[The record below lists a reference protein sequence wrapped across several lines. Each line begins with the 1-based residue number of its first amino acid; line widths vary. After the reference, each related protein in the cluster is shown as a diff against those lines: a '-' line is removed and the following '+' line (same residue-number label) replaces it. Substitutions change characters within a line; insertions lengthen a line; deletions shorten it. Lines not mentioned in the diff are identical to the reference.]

1 MGEETPTGSDRARR
15 VARVAGGIPRN
26 LPVPNPFRDR
36 SLRGAVDGKVVLITG
51 GSSGIGEA
59 TALRVAHNGGRVLLV
74 SRTEEKLE
82 AVRLQIADGGG
93 EAHVHPCDLTSSDEI
108 ERMAD
113 EVLAS
118 HGGVDILVNNA
129 GRSIRRS
136 VANSYDRLHDYERTI
151 ELNYLGAVALILKV
165 LPGMRERRFG
175 HIVNISSAGVQFN
188 TPRFSAYLASKA
200 ALDAFSRSIASE
212 VVDNGVAITA
222 VYMPLVR
229 TPMIEPT
236 EFYRNLPSISTDEAA
251 TMVAKAIVNRPK
263 KQSTTGGRMAEISY
277 EIAPKVHDALFNA
290 AYKLVP
296 GTGDRRSR
304 E

>member
-1 MGEETPTGSDRARR
+1 MAEQSPTGSDRARR

-36 SLRGAVDGKVVLITG
+36 SLRGAVEGKVVLVTG
-51 GSSGIGEA
+51 ASSGIGEA
-59 TALRVAHNGGRVLLV
+59 TARRVAHNGGRVLLV
-74 SRTEEKLE
+74 SRTREKLE
-82 AVRLQIADGGG
+82 SVRSEIVDAGG
-93 EAHVHPCDLTSSDEI
+93 EAHVHPCDLASSEEI
-108 ERMAD
+108 GRMAD
-113 EVLAS
+113 EVLAE

-165 LPGMRERRFG
+165 LPGMRERRSG
-175 HIVNISSAGVQFN
+175 HIINISTQGLQYN

-212 VVDNGVAITA
+212 IVDNGVAITA

-229 TPMIEPT
+229 TPMIAPT
-236 EFYRNLPSISTDEAA
+236 GFYNNLPSISTDEAA

-263 KQSTTGGRMAEISY
+263 KQSTTSGRMVEISY
-277 EIAPKVHDALFNA
+277 EFAPKVHDALFNA

-296 GTGDRRSR
+296 GTGDRRKPD
-304 E
+304 